1 MKKNSTLTGKQVHFL
16 NCLQVVG
23 WAVLFIALMII
34 QAWAM
39 ANDPTWVSMVLV
51 GVIWLALGTA
61 TIAWWV
67 KESY

>member
-1 MKKNSTLTGKQVHFL
+1 
-16 NCLQVVG
+16 
-23 WAVLFIALMII
+23 MII